1 MLLSNLCFKRYL
13 EKDKD
18 YSTLLA
24 LASPGRKWLLQ
35 RLLSPML
42 LHIFSRIIMVGGYG
56 LKHAVRYLH
65 NLKTDRLTRT
75 GYKHVRPDNVEDEP
89 FVWEA

>member
-1 MLLSNLCFKRYL
+1 MLLSNLCLKRYL
-13 EKDKD
+13 EQDKD
-18 YSTLLA
+18 YSMLIA
-24 LASPGRKWLLQ
+24 PASPGRI
-35 RLLSPML
+35 SPML

-75 GYKHVRPDNVEDEP
+75 WGNSLSEE
-89 FVWEA
+89 